1 MKRLML
7 KENDKN
13 IIMSE
18 NKKVYYEGDTI
29 KYFYENEYKA
39 IIENSNKFYR
49 LLYLALFETG
59 ARMEEIRQIS
69 FMDIDFDNN
78 KIKIPTLKQ
87 RNSNRFRI
95 LTISNTLKAM
105 ILQNRIERNLNDKDY
120 FLAKASGKNVITN
133 QAVNEMLKKQC
144 SKLNIEIEKAHVHTF
159 RHTRAI
165 QLLESGMEITKL
177 KEFLGHKALISTLV
191 YSKFS
196 NKSLFESIEKA
207 NSKIGLD

>member
-1 MKRLML
+1 MKKIIL
-7 KENDKN
+7 KNN
-13 IIMSE
+13 IEEKKI
-18 NKKVYYEGDTI
+18 NKYYEGDTI

-39 IIENSNKFYR
+39 IIENSNKFYK

-59 ARMEEIRQIS
+59 ARMEEIRQIR
-69 FMDIDFDNN
+69 FKDINFDNN
-78 KIKIPTLKQ
+78 TIKVPTLKQ
-87 RNSNRFRI
+87 RLKNKFRI

-105 ILQNRIERNLNDKDY
+105 ILQNRLERNLNDNDY
-120 FLAKASGKNVITN
+120 FLAKSTGKNVITN

-144 SKLNIEIEKAHVHTF
+144 SKLNIDIEKAHVHSF

-165 QLLESGMEITKL
+165 QLLEAGIEITKL
-177 KEFLGHKALISTLV
+177 KDFLGHKSLISTLV

-207 NSKIGLD
+207 NKKIGLE